1 MIIDALRIYQECKK
15 HHPIRHP
22 LATKLQTC
30 TSPSSVLGIVQE
42 QIREL
47 GLSRSRREGWRKW
60 VAPTLNLFFA
70 IAATVGI
77 VGLVCPRLRLSD
89 IYTHISSAVIYCTH
103 CPIILMAKC
112 TFCRRRRYL
121 FSEYC
126 RLGVGSFNTYILQ
139 AAQAAGASEDVFLDT
154 FERVEMF
161 LQRLEMY
168 TEAQLTTEMTDILVQ
183 IMVEVLFI
191 LEIATN
197 EINQSRMSG

>member
-1 MIIDALRIYQECKK
+1 
-15 HHPIRHP
+15 
-22 LATKLQTC
+22 
-30 TSPSSVLGIVQE
+30 
-42 QIREL
+42 
-47 GLSRSRREGWRKW
+47 
-60 VAPTLNLFFA
+60 
-70 IAATVGI
+70 
-77 VGLVCPRLRLSD
+77 
-89 IYTHISSAVIYCTH
+89 
-103 CPIILMAKC
+103 MAKC